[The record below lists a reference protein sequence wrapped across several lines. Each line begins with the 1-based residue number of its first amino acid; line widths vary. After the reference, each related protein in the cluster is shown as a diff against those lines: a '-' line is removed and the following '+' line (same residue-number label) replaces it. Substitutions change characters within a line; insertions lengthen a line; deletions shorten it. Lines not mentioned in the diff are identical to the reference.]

1 MVDGAEVEFDPLVE
15 LQRRE
20 NTDGPLVHPA

>member
-1 MVDGAEVEFDPLVE
+1 MVNGAEAEFDPLVE

-20 NTDGPLVHPA
+20 NTDGPLAHSA